1 MQPVDVTFEEPLEVF
16 AGGRNGV
23 QLEELA
29 HQADIGPPGELH
41 VLNAVART
49 ELGVEHPGKCLDARA
64 ARVD

>member
-1 MQPVDVTFEEPLEVF
+1 M
-16 AGGRNGV
+16 

-49 ELGVEHPGKCLDARA
+49 ELGVEPSDLSTSLIGAERPA
-64 ARVD
+64 TG